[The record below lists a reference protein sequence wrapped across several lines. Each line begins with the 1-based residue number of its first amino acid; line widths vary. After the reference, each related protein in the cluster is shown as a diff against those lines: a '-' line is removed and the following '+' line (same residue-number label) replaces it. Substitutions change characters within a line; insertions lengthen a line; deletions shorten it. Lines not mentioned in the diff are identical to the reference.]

1 MLVPL
6 TRETFNQ
13 LIPSIATGPQY
24 AHYWGKPPD
33 ILRRFLISVVA
44 LTAAWLIGMLFG
56 PGGIAIKLIFDIIA
70 GMYWLWGPVY
80 WASVRNNTYRRLPYC
95 GFWRGRVLDAFITE
109 ELVGEEET
117 VDERG
122 ELVIVEN
129 RERCI
134 NLEIGD
140 STGFSAIARAPLK
153 RVHKA
158 IRPGMV
164 AETLVLSR
172 APDLSE
178 ITRLADIHLPQLDQW
193 VGEYPY
199 LRRDIFRQV
208 SRKLGGQKEP
218 RPTPSRSS
226 NSVIRRRK
234 RR

>member
-13 LIPSIATGPQY
+13 LIPPIATGPQY
-24 AHYWGKPPD
+24 ACYWGKWPD
-33 ILRRFLISVVA
+33 VLQRLFISVVA

-56 PGGIAIKLIFDIIA
+56 PGGIAVKLIFDIIA

-80 WASVRNNTYRRLPYC
+80 WASLRNSTYRRIPYC
-95 GFWRGRVLDAFITE
+95 GFWRGRVLDAFVTE

-117 VDERG
+117 VNPRG

-129 RERCI
+129 REKCI

-140 STGFSAIARAPLK
+140 RDGFSAIVRAPLQ
-153 RVHKA
+153 RIHKS
-158 IRPGMV
+158 IRPGMI
-164 AETLVLSR
+164 AETLFLSR
-172 APDLSE
+172 SPDLGE
-178 ITRLADIHLPQLDQW
+178 VTKIADIYLPQLDRW

-199 LRRDIFRQV
+199 LRRDLFRQV
-208 SRKLGGQKEP
+208 SRELGGQPEP
-218 RPTPSRSS
+218 RPTPDRSA
-226 NSVIRRRK
+226 NRAIRRRT

>member
-6 TRETFNQ
+6 TRQSLDQ
-13 LIPSIATGPQY
+13 LIPPIATGPQY
-24 AHYWGKPPD
+24 AHYWGKWPD
-33 ILRRFLISVVA
+33 VLRRFFISVVA

-95 GFWRGRVLDAFITE
+95 GFWRGRVLDAFVTE

-117 VDERG
+117 VNERG

-140 STGFSAIARAPLK
+140 RTGFSAIARAPLR

-158 IRPGMV
+158 IRPGMI

-172 APDLSE
+172 SPDLSE
-178 ITRLADIHLPQLDQW
+178 ITKLTDVHLPQLNQW

-208 SRKLGGQKEP
+208 SMELGGTKEP
-218 RPTPSRSS
+218 RPTPSRYSS
-226 NSVIRRRK
+226 NIIRRRK